1 MILRPRFARRAE
13 PALQP
18 ERLCW
23 RDWYQVCTRV
33 VGLVLGVVIAAR
45 AVHEHAYIALVGAA
59 AFIGWG
65 GVGLFYIYSYFR
77 RRSTGR

>member
-1 MILRPRFARRAE
+1 MILRPRFGRRAGT
-13 PALQP
+13 ASQP

-33 VGLVLGVVIAAR
+33 LGLVLGVVIAVR
-45 AVHEHAYIALVGAA
+45 AVHEHAYIALIAAA

-65 GVGLFYIYSYFR
+65 GVGLLYIYSYFR
-77 RRSTGR
+77 RRSAER